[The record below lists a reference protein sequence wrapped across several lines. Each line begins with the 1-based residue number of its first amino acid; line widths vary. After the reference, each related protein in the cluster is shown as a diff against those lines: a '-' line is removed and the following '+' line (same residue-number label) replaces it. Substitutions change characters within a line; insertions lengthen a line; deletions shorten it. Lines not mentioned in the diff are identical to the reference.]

1 MQKSFILVS
10 PNYRLIDGF
19 RRLFSTVCKVVF
31 CTDVSELPAAL
42 LRTMPD
48 GILIDE
54 FISPQI
60 FLSPERMSGLTRY
73 KVYVITDEI
82 CPHLAGR
89 TFPFV
94 SFPQDIPLL
103 IDDRK
108 VPCDVLSDYAKET
121 LAGFVGFSL
130 AAEKIRRQILTAAK
144 TDMPVLIT
152 GETGTGKGVTARLIH
167 ALSSRQ
173 GRKMEE
179 VNMAAIP
186 DSLAEADLFGTVRGA
201 FTDAVSRAG
210 YFERAKGSSLFLD
223 EIGDLKK
230 DLQAKLL
237 HVIESGTFERLGGSE
252 WHHSDARL
260 LFATNANLKAK
271 IVRSEFRA
279 DLYYRISHFC
289 IHIPPLEERK
299 EDIVPLARSFLHP
312 FGKSLS
318 ANAEDFLSTLKWPGN
333 VRQLQGCLNH
343 ARTICQGD
351 VIDLTHIVLN

>member
-10 PNYRLIDGF
+10 PNHRLIDGF
-19 RRLFSTVCKVVF
+19 RRLFSSACKVVF
-31 CTDVSELPAAL
+31 CTDVSELSAVL
-42 LRTMPD
+42 LHTLPD

-54 FISPQI
+54 LLSPQL
-60 FLSPERMSGLTRY
+60 FLFPEHISNLARY
-73 KVYVITDEI
+73 KLYVVTDAI
-82 CPHLAGR
+82 GRHLKNALL
-89 TFPFV
+89 PYV
-94 SFPQDIPLL
+94 AFPQDIPLL
-103 IDDRK
+103 INDQRHL
-108 VPCDVLSDYAKET
+108 PPLLSEQEKEG
-121 LAGFVGFSL
+121 LAEFAGSSPV
-130 AAEKIRRQILTAAK
+130 AERIREQILQAAR
-144 TDMPVLIT
+144 TSLPVLIT

-167 ALSSRQ
+167 RLSSRRA
-173 GRKMEE
+173 RKMEE

-186 DSLAEADLFGTVRGA
+186 ETLAEADLFGTVRGA

-210 YFERAKGSSLFLD
+210 YFERAHGSSLFLD

-252 WHHSDARL
+252 VHHSDARL

-271 IVRSEFRA
+271 IARNEFRA

-289 IHIPPLEERK
+289 IYIPPLRERK
-299 EDIVPLARSFLHP
+299 EDILPLARSFLCP

-318 ANAEDFLSTLKWPGN
+318 ASAEDLLSTLNWPGN
-333 VRQLQGCLNH
+333 VRQLQNCLAH

-351 VIDLTHIVLN
+351 LIDGSHILLN